1 MSDYK
6 HTLNLPETEFP
17 MRGNLAQRE
26 PAMIK
31 QWQEKKLYQQI
42 RAAKKGK
49 KSFILHD
56 GPPYANGDIHLGHSV
71 NKILK
76 DIIVKS
82 KTLSDFD
89 SPYVP
94 GWDCHGLPIELQV
107 EKKVGKPGKKVSAAE
122 FRQKCREY
130 AQKQID
136 GQLAGFERLGVF
148 GDWDNPYKTMDF
160 TSEANIIR
168 ALGKIIDN
176 GHLQKGAKP
185 VHFCTDC
192 GSALAE
198 AEVEYKDKVS
208 HAIDIKFKAVDESA
222 LVGKFHHPEGHTGE
236 GEVSVVIWT
245 TTPWTIPSNQAVALA
260 ADVEYVLMQVEG
272 EQPQRIVVA
281 SELASDLMDKWG
293 FEKFH
298 ALGYAKGG
306 ELENLVV
313 NHPLYAK
320 QVPLI
325 LGDHVT
331 TDAGTGC
338 VHTAPDH
345 GLEDF
350 DVGAK
355 YGIEPIRYVGANGV
369 YNEEVELFAGQHIFK
384 ANENIIEV
392 LQEKG
397 ALLKHTKIEHS
408 YAHCWRHKTPII
420 YRATPQWFVS
430 MDKAELRS
438 KSLAEIE
445 KVEWLPEWGQGRIEG
460 MVEGRPDWCIS
471 RQRTWGVPITLF
483 IHNETDELHPNSME
497 ILEKVAKEVETKG
510 IQAWWDIDSTE
521 LLGEEASQYRKVED
535 TLDVWFDSG
544 VTHHFVVDAREEF
557 DKAADLYLEGSDQ
570 HRGWFMSSLMTSVAM
585 NNVAPYNQVLTHGF
599 TVDQNGH
606 KMSKSLGN
614 VVSPKDVTGKFGA
627 DILRLWVASTD
638 YTGEMTVS
646 DEIFKRSADTYRRI
660 RNTSRFLL
668 ANLSGF
674 NPATDAV
681 ATDEMVA
688 LDRWIVGKAAR
699 LQQEIIAAYD
709 KYQFHVVM
717 QKLMNFCSVDL
728 GSFYLDVIK
737 DRQYTAKAD
746 SNARRSCQTALYHI
760 AEAMTCWMAPV
771 LSFTAQEIWSALP
784 GERDEFVFTGVWY
797 TDIEQYAEQGELGDD
812 YWSQVLAVKEQV
824 NRALEG
830 LKKDKV
836 VGGSLEAEVT
846 LYAADEILQVVNKL
860 EDELRFV
867 LITSVAE
874 VKPFSE
880 SAGNDSLID
889 TDIDG
894 LVLSI
899 KASEDKKCERCWHYS
914 DTVGQN
920 EKHEE
925 LCSRCVENVDGQ
937 GETRKFA

>member
-107 EKKVGKPGKKVSAAE
+107 EKKVGKPGKKVTAAE

-130 AQKQID
+130 AQRQID
-136 GQLAGFERLGVF
+136 GQLAGFERLGVL

-160 TSEANIIR
+160 SSEANIIR

-198 AEVEYKDKVS
+198 AEVEYKDKTS
-208 HAIDIKFKAVDESA
+208 HAIDIKFKAVDEA
-222 LVGKFHHPEGHTGE
+222 ELVGKFHHPEGHTGE
-236 GEVSVVIWT
+236 GDVSVVIWT

-272 EQPQRIVVA
+272 EKPQRIVVA

-306 ELENLVV
+306 ELENLSVH
-313 NHPLYAK
+313 HPLYAK

-325 LGDHVT
+325 LGEHVT

-369 YNEEVELFAGQHIFK
+369 YNEEVEQFAGQHIFK
-384 ANENIIEV
+384 ANENIIEA
-392 LQEKG
+392 LQQND

-438 KSLAEIE
+438 KSLGEIK
-445 KVEWLPEWGQGRIEG
+445 KVEWLPDWGQGRIEG

-483 IHNETDELHPNSME
+483 IHNETDELHPNSIE
-497 ILEKVAKEVETKG
+497 LLEKVAQEVEKKG
-510 IQAWWDIDSTE
+510 IQAWWDIDATE
-521 LLGEEASQYRKVED
+521 LLGDEASQYRKVED

-599 TVDQNGH
+599 H
-606 KMSKSLGN
+606 
-614 VVSPKDVTGKFGA
+614 
-627 DILRLWVASTD
+627 R
-638 YTGEMTVS
+638 
-646 DEIFKRSADTYRRI
+646 
-660 RNTSRFLL
+660 
-668 ANLSGF
+668 
-674 NPATDAV
+674 
-681 ATDEMVA
+681 
-688 LDRWIVGKAAR
+688 
-699 LQQEIIAAYD
+699 
-709 KYQFHVVM
+709 
-717 QKLMNFCSVDL
+717 
-728 GSFYLDVIK
+728 
-737 DRQYTAKAD
+737 
-746 SNARRSCQTALYHI
+746 
-760 AEAMTCWMAPV
+760 
-771 LSFTAQEIWSALP
+771 
-784 GERDEFVFTGVWY
+784 
-797 TDIEQYAEQGELGDD
+797 
-812 YWSQVLAVKEQV
+812 
-824 NRALEG
+824 
-830 LKKDKV
+830 
-836 VGGSLEAEVT
+836 
-846 LYAADEILQVVNKL
+846 
-860 EDELRFV
+860 
-867 LITSVAE
+867 
-874 VKPFSE
+874 
-880 SAGNDSLID
+880 
-889 TDIDG
+889 
-894 LVLSI
+894 
-899 KASEDKKCERCWHYS
+899 
-914 DTVGQN
+914 
-920 EKHEE
+920 
-925 LCSRCVENVDGQ
+925 
-937 GETRKFA
+937 

>member
-384 ANENIIEV
+384 ANENIIEA
-392 LQEKG
+392 LQEKD

-497 ILEKVAKEVETKG
+497 ILEKVAKEVESKG
-510 IQAWWDIDSTE
+510 IQAWWDIDSAE
-521 LLGEEASQYRKVED
+521 LLGDEADQYRKVED

-557 DKAADLYLEGSDQ
+557 SKAADLYLEGSDQ

-585 NNVAPYNQVLTHGF
+585 NDVAPYNQVLTHGF

-614 VVSPKDVTGKFGA
+614 VVSPKDVTGKYGA

-784 GERDEFVFTGVWY
+784 GQRDEFVFTGVWY

-824 NRALEG
+824 NRALENA
-830 LKKDKV
+830 KKDKV
-836 VGGSLEAEVT
+836 LGGSLEAEVT
-846 LYAADEILQVVNKL
+846 LYAADDIAQALNKL

-874 VKPFSE
+874 VKPLAEKTDDAFDSE
-880 SAGNDSLID
+880 V
-889 TDIDG
+889 DG
-894 LVLSI
+894 LFVGI
-899 KASEDKKCERCWHYS
+899 KASEETKCERCWHYS

-920 EKHEE
+920 EEHSD
-925 LCSRCVENVDGQ
+925 LCGRCVENVDGQ

>member
-31 QWQEKKLYQQI
+31 QWQEKKLYQEI

-107 EKKVGKPGKKVSAAE
+107 EKKVGKPGKKVTAAE

-192 GSALAE
+192 ASALAE
-198 AEVEYKDKVS
+198 AEVEYKDKIS
-208 HAIDIKFKAVDESA
+208 HAIDIKFSAVDEA
-222 LVGKFHHPEGHTGE
+222 ELVSKFHHPEGHTGE

-272 EQPQRIVVA
+272 EQSQRIVVA

-306 ELENLVV
+306 ELENLLV

-369 YNEEVELFAGQHIFK
+369 YNEEVEGFAGQHIFK
-384 ANENIIEV
+384 ANENIIEA
-392 LQEKG
+392 LQEKN
-397 ALLKHTKIEHS
+397 AQLKHTKIEHS
-408 YAHCWRHKTPII
+408 YAHCWRHKTPVI

-430 MDKAELRS
+430 MDKAEL
-438 KSLAEIE
+438 
-445 KVEWLPEWGQGRIEG
+445 
-460 MVEGRPDWCIS
+460 
-471 RQRTWGVPITLF
+471 TF
-483 IHNETDELHPNSME
+483 
-497 ILEKVAKEVETKG
+497 
-510 IQAWWDIDSTE
+510 
-521 LLGEEASQYRKVED
+521 
-535 TLDVWFDSG
+535 
-544 VTHHFVVDAREEF
+544 
-557 DKAADLYLEGSDQ
+557 
-570 HRGWFMSSLMTSVAM
+570 
-585 NNVAPYNQVLTHGF
+585 
-599 TVDQNGH
+599 
-606 KMSKSLGN
+606 
-614 VVSPKDVTGKFGA
+614 
-627 DILRLWVASTD
+627 
-638 YTGEMTVS
+638 
-646 DEIFKRSADTYRRI
+646 
-660 RNTSRFLL
+660 
-668 ANLSGF
+668 
-674 NPATDAV
+674 
-681 ATDEMVA
+681 
-688 LDRWIVGKAAR
+688 
-699 LQQEIIAAYD
+699 
-709 KYQFHVVM
+709 
-717 QKLMNFCSVDL
+717 
-728 GSFYLDVIK
+728 
-737 DRQYTAKAD
+737 
-746 SNARRSCQTALYHI
+746 
-760 AEAMTCWMAPV
+760 
-771 LSFTAQEIWSALP
+771 
-784 GERDEFVFTGVWY
+784 
-797 TDIEQYAEQGELGDD
+797 
-812 YWSQVLAVKEQV
+812 
-824 NRALEG
+824 
-830 LKKDKV
+830 
-836 VGGSLEAEVT
+836 
-846 LYAADEILQVVNKL
+846 
-860 EDELRFV
+860 
-867 LITSVAE
+867 
-874 VKPFSE
+874 
-880 SAGNDSLID
+880 
-889 TDIDG
+889 
-894 LVLSI
+894 
-899 KASEDKKCERCWHYS
+899 
-914 DTVGQN
+914 
-920 EKHEE
+920 
-925 LCSRCVENVDGQ
+925 
-937 GETRKFA
+937 